1 MTTVRLRAVLGTSML
16 LLAGCTPWQP
26 DVALSPGAEKPGW
39 TGRAQVVGNT
49 STVASNADA
58 TYLQQKWG
66 VGSRQR

>member
-1 MTTVRLRAVLGTSML
+1 MTAERLGAVLAIAMPL
-16 LLAGCTPWQP
+16 LTGCTPWHP

-39 TGRAQVVGNT
+39 TGRTQIVGNT

-66 VGSRQR
+66 IGRQR